1 MGMEKLCNFIPIKS
15 AIREAMEDFIHRET
29 DRTGGLSRPRK
40 LSEGFLIGGGLFVV
54 GLALQLTM
62 GPIDWSLFAAPV
74 NWIMLVL
81 LLGFLVLM
89 FLLRKIVYA
98 FEWMMHG
105 QAAVAAIAWALG
117 ITLVMGLLP
126 QTREGGVPWLSQ
138 MLTFW
143 PFVLIWTW
151 MMMISGLATINH
163 FSRFQLKEIPF
174 LLNHLGVF
182 VAIVATTLGS
192 ADRQQLQMTVAYEA
206 PEWRALSNDYGV
218 VEPGFTMELHQFAV
232 DYYEN
237 GMPKRFASDISVHT
251 EDGKILRGTVEVNKP
266 LKVNGWKIYQYGYDT
281 MLGSESPYSV
291 FLLVKDPWL
300 PAVYAGIF
308 LMLAGAL
315 ALLLTRRF
323 RIWGKRSVILP
334 VGLILATVAFV
345 YFFTPVFRNKA
356 LMPALQSPW
365 FVPHVVVYMFSYAIL
380 AAATLLAVYQLLRK
394 TDAQMGITG
403 NLVCAGLAF
412 LTVGMLFGALW
423 AKEAWGHYWAW
434 DPKETWAAITWLC
447 YLLYLHFRT
456 FRPTEWRKACWIL
469 LLAFVCL
476 QICWWGINYLPS
488 AQGLS
493 IHTYNVR

>member
-1 MGMEKLCNFIPIKS
+1 MITLP
-15 AIREAMEDFIHRET
+15 
-29 DRTGGLSRPRK
+29 RPWNLAK
-40 LSEGFLIGGGLFVV
+40 CFLVGGGVFVA

-62 GPIDWSLFAAPV
+62 GPMDWSRLSAPV
-74 NWIMLVL
+74 NWIVLGL
-81 LLGFLVLM
+81 LLGVLFLM
-89 FLLRKIVYA
+89 FLFRRKVYA
-98 FEWMMHG
+98 FEWMMHR
-105 QAAVAAIAWALG
+105 QAAVTSIAWALG

-151 MMMISGLATINH
+151 MTLISGLATINR
-163 FSRFQLKEIPF
+163 FSRFKPKEIPF

-182 VAIVATTLGS
+182 VAIVAATLGS
-192 ADRQQLQMTVAYEA
+192 ADVQELQMKVYYEY
-206 PEWRALSNDYGV
+206 PERRAISDDYGV
-218 VEPGFTMELHQFAV
+218 VEPGFTIELHRFTV

-237 GMPKRFASDISVHT
+237 GMPRRFASDISVIT
-251 EDGKILRGTVEVNKP
+251 EEGKDLQGTVEVNKP
-266 LKVNGWKIYQYGYDT
+266 LKVNGWKVYQYGYDVSS
-281 MLGSESPYSV
+281 GCNSPYSV

-315 ALLLTRRF
+315 AQLLTRRF
-323 RIWGKRSVILP
+323 RRWGKLSFILP
-334 VGLILATVAFV
+334 VCLILATVAFV

-380 AAATLLAVYQLLRK
+380 AAATMMAVYILFFRK
-394 TDAQMGITG
+394 NKTTDREMNITD
-403 NLVCAGLAF
+403 NLVCTGLAF

-423 AKEAWGHYWAW
+423 AKEAWGHYWTW
-434 DPKETWAAITWLC
+434 DPKETWAAITWLS
-447 YLLYLHFRT
+447 YLLFLHFRNGQ
-456 FRPTEWRKACWIL
+456 PKEWRKACWIL

-493 IHTYNVR
+493 IHTYNVN